1 MPSDSLSYLDYIF
14 RYFDPSLFNIRCD
27 SSQADHLQ
35 QHVVSHC
42 KDILRSAV
50 SYSAPVVTYDLS
62 LLHLVLLTTDDLA
75 ILWENKIRSMQM

>member
-1 MPSDSLSYLDYIF
+1 MPSDSSHLDHIF
-14 RYFDPSLFNIRCD
+14 RYFDPSLFNIRYD

-50 SYSAPVVTYDLS
+50 YSAPGVTYDLS
-62 LLHLVLLTTDDLA
+62 LLDLVLLTTDNLV
-75 ILWENKIRSMQM
+75 IL